1 MTEAPDFIQPDEP
14 PEDTA
19 ARIRELSTELLEKM
33 ARAEGLR
40 EQLHRL
46 ETEIYELSS
55 RTIPDKMMEAR
66 MDVCGLPELG
76 VDVRLDEWTRA
87 VLPRPDESGDT
98 EARDRATAWLDEHGY
113 GNLIKTEVT
122 ASFDKTERNMA
133 LSAAGKLREEFPD
146 KRVLVREDIHHMTYT
161 AWAKGELRA
170 GVPLPVDLLGI
181 TTGKVAKV
189 HKRKEEK

>member
-1 MTEAPDFIQPDEP
+1 MTDAPDFITPDTP
-14 PEDTA
+14 PEDLVTQ
-19 ARIRELSTELLEKM
+19 IRGLSEDLLAKI
-33 ARAEGLR
+33 ARAEVLRTELSGL
-40 EQLHRL
+40 ES
-46 ETEIYELSS
+46 EIYELSS

-87 VLPRPDESGDT
+87 VLPRPDESGGT

-133 LSAAGKLREEFPD
+133 LSAAEALRAEFPD

-170 GVPLPVDLLGI
+170 GVSLPVDLLGI
-181 TTGKVAKV
+181 TTGRVAKV